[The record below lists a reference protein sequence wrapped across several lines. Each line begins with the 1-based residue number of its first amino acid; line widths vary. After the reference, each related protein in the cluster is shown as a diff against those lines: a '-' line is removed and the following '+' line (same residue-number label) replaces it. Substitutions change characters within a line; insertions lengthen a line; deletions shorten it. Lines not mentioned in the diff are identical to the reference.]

1 MNIGIVGA
9 GVLGLS
15 LGHYLQKRG
24 HQVDLYDRNPYLGG
38 LACSFD
44 YGEFIWDKFYHLS
57 LAQDTHLLELLE
69 DIGLGKDLRWRPTG
83 IGHYADGSF
92 YALSS
97 PRDLLRFSLLT
108 WSDKIRMG
116 LAMLYTVKVAQPGP
130 LYKLTAR
137 EWLIRTFGPSNY
149 TNFWEPLLRAK
160 FGEYAET
167 VAAVFIW
174 ASVKRLFGV
183 RSPIAKKHTT
193 GYVHGG
199 YHHILETLRCKLESR
214 GSHFYLGAQI
224 HSIAMRQSP
233 GRECGIEFS
242 DGTHQRETHW
252 FDKVIFTGPKQFAL
266 PIVSEQVRA
275 SIDREDE
282 EDAGPTRYQGV
293 VCLVLILRRSLTPY
307 YVLSI
312 ADDTN
317 PLTGVIEMTN
327 LINADEETKGLSLIY
342 LPRYLDSNDVFLRA
356 EDAVVFEELFEKGL
370 KRLFP
375 DLAAHDVVSW
385 HVQRASHVQPLPLV
399 RATAPPK
406 GNRVPRTDREFILAN
421 SSLLRCATLNNNEIV
436 GLAKEVAQMI

>member
-1 MNIGIVGA
+1 MKIGIVGA

-24 HQVDLYDRNPYLGG
+24 HQVDLYERNPYLGG

-44 YGEFIWDKFYHLS
+44 YGEFVWDKFYHVI
-57 LAQDTHLLELLE
+57 LAQDTHLLELLQE
-69 DIGLGKDLRWRPTG
+69 IGLGGDLRWRATG
-83 IGHYADGSF
+83 TGHYAGGSC
-92 YALSS
+92 YPLST
-97 PRDLLRFSLLT
+97 PGHLLRFSLLT

-116 LAMLYTVKVAQPGP
+116 LAMLYTLKLAQPGP

-174 ASVKRLFGV
+174 ASVKRLFGM
-183 RSPIAKKHTT
+183 RSAIAKKHTT

-199 YHHILETLRCKLESR
+199 YHHILETLRYKLESR
-214 GSHFYLGAQI
+214 GSHFHLGTQI
-224 HSIAMRQSP
+224 HSIATRQSP
-233 GRECGIEFS
+233 GRQCGIEFS
-242 DGTHQRETHW
+242 DGAHQRETHW
-252 FDKVIFTGPKQFAL
+252 FDKVIFTGPEQFAL

-275 SIDREDE
+275 LIDTEDE
-282 EDAGPTRYQGV
+282 EDGGPTRYLGV
-293 VCLVLILRRSLTPY
+293 VCLVLVLRRSLTPY
-307 YVLSI
+307 YMLSV
-312 ADDTN
+312 ADETI

-327 LINADEETKGLSLIY
+327 LISTHEETKGLSLIY

-356 EDAVVFEELFEKGL
+356 EDTVVHEEFLEKGL

-375 DLAAHDVVSW
+375 DLTDEEVVSW
-385 HVQRASHVQPLPLV
+385 HVQRAPHVQPLPLV
-399 RATAPPK
+399 RASVPPN
-406 GNRVPRTDREFILAN
+406 GNRVPRTDREFVLAN
-421 SSLLRCATLNNNEIV
+421 SSVLRCATLNNNEIV